1 MRWALACRWFEAD
14 AGGGRRGTFYFVGS
28 NEPADACAAD
38 ADGHDS
44 EGTIDARFGAK
55 GGAKWLI
62 TAYSRSS
69 NSQAETCLTPP
80 RIGNASSSI
89 VTSSFSPSPLMLRKA
104 PYSLSAVDRSS
115 TL

>member
-14 AGGGRRGTFYFVGS
+14 AGRGGVGAELFYSVGS
-28 NEPADACAAD
+28 NEPADACVAD

-44 EGTIDARFGAK
+44 EGTLDARFGAK

-69 NSQAETCLTPP
+69 NSQAGTCLTPS

-104 PYSLSAVDRSS
+104 PYSLSAVD
-115 TL
+115 